1 MPSWS
6 DLRYSVRS
14 LTRTPGLTLTLL
26 LTIALGIGSNAS
38 VAGFVRGLTTRNVPI
53 PGIQQVVS
61 VFARDA
67 QDAFGPVSY
76 ETFLSLE
83 AQRGTFD
90 WLGAAREARVA
101 VRLGDRS
108 SVMTVA
114 ALTPMLAELLQLP
127 LTNGVVISHRVW
139 ENELGSDPE
148 ARNLKVRVDGRESP
162 VAGIAP
168 DWLDGIYLGSAVDI
182 WSSFE
187 EGTLQEGDRSSRIF
201 WALGQLRPGTSVRQA
216 QAALN
221 STRSGTNMGDGERLR
236 PTVIGGLVI
245 GFSGIVLLV
254 WPELTLNT
262 SSHPGFLAGILAV
275 QIAAFGWSLGSSY
288 SKRRRRG
295 DDILAT
301 TALQMLSGGL
311 MMAAIGTARGEW
323 STLYF
328 STRSALALTYLTTI
342 GAIGGFVAYSYAL
355 RHLPVSFVSLYAYI
369 NPIIAVALGI
379 LLLHEPF
386 TPRMWWAAP
395 ACCAS

>member
-38 VAGFVRGLTTRNVPI
+38 VAGFVRGLTARNVPI

-101 VRLGDRS
+101 VSLGDRS

-114 ALTPMLAELLQLP
+114 ALTPKLAELLQLA

-148 ARNLKVRVDGRESP
+148 ARNGKVRVDGRESP

-221 STRSGTNMGDGERLR
+221 STRSGTDM
-236 PTVIGGLVI
+236 V
-245 GFSGIVLLV
+245 
-254 WPELTLNT
+254 
-262 SSHPGFLAGILAV
+262 AV
-275 QIAAFGWSLGSSY
+275 QHYNGMTPDSAAGMS
-288 SKRRRRG
+288 R
-295 DDILAT
+295 
-301 TALQMLSGGL
+301 
-311 MMAAIGTARGEW
+311 IGT
-323 STLYF
+323 L
-328 STRSALALTYLTTI
+328 
-342 GAIGGFVAYSYAL
+342 
-355 RHLPVSFVSLYAYI
+355 LPVAAGAVFL
-369 NPIIAVALGI
+369 IACANVATF
-379 LLLHEPF
+379 LLS
-386 TPRMWWAAP
+386 R
-395 ACCAS
+395 ASAR